1 MPVMRTRGSARE
13 LEQRRIIAGRM
24 FHQNKTNTEIAEAV
38 GVTRSAVANW
48 KKWWKEKGMEGLQAK
63 PAGHKQRLIT
73 ADQKK
78 RLSEYLQQGPAAHGF
93 QQAFWTLALVG
104 ELLQKQFNICYQQ
117 TQVWR
122 IMHELGFSCQ
132 KPKRQALQRDE
143 KAIKRWRTH
152 TWPRLKK
159 GRTRGKN
166 DRVSR

>member
-1 MPVMRTRGSARE
+1 M
-13 LEQRRIIAGRM
+13 IAGRM
-24 FHQNKTNTEIAEAV
+24 FQENKTNTEIARLL

-48 KKWWKEKGMEGLQAK
+48 KKWWKDHCIQGLKAK
-63 PAGHKQRLIT
+63 PPGPSRVRIS

-78 RLSEYLQQGPAAHGF
+78 QLGHYLEQGPKQQGFTRP
-93 QQAFWTLALVG
+93 FWTLPLVG
-104 ELLQKQFNICYQQ
+104 KLLLQKFNIRYQQ

-122 IMHELGFSCQ
+122 LMHELGFSCQ

-159 GRTRGKN
+159 GST
-166 DRVSR
+166 